1 MSAVEGRSGDPASAA
16 PRASGAA
23 LAPAPLRTLL
33 ERFDPDAVELPS
45 RRARVRLE
53 VTGKG
58 GWDLLLG
65 PAGVDGLQPADSGRP
80 DALVRADAATWRR
93 VAVDVRGGMD
103 AFREGRLSVR
113 HNLNLGVGFLAATNG
128 VTGPGRMRFHRVR
141 TPLGALSAV
150 EAGEGPPVVL
160 LHGLGGTKLS
170 FLPTIAALGD
180 RFRMVALDMPGF
192 GDSDKPLGSYDPPF
206 MARRIIA
213 ALDELGL
220 ERTNLLGHSLG
231 GRIALEVGFE
241 APERI
246 DRLVLMTPSLA
257 WLRERR
263 WASWLRLVRPE
274 LGLLQPAPRAVVDP
288 VIRRIIPGAHR
299 DGWAAVAADEFLR
312 GYTTPRGRVAFYAAA
327 RNIYLEDPERFW
339 SRLCELQPRSLFL
352 WGRRDPLVPAAFMRH
367 VEKALPR
374 ARHVELECGHI
385 PQIEAPARA
394 HRAIGEFLSSSS

>member
-1 MSAVEGRSGDPASAA
+1 MSSGRQPTAQAPSAQRRA
-16 PRASGAA
+16 GSVGSPRA
-23 LAPAPLRTLL
+23 LRALL
-33 ERFDPDAVELPS
+33 ERFDPEAVELPP

-53 VTGKG
+53 VAGEG
-58 GWDLLLG
+58 SWDLLLG
-65 PAGVDGLQPADSGRP
+65 PLGVDGLEEAEVGRP
-80 DALVRADAATWRR
+80 DALLRADAATWRR
-93 VAVDVRGGMD
+93 VAEDLRGGMD
-103 AFREGRLSVR
+103 AFRAGRLTVR

-128 VTGPGRMRFHRVR
+128 TTGPGRLRFHRVR

-150 EAGEGPPVVL
+150 EAGEGPPLVL

-180 RFRMVALDMPGF
+180 RFRLVALDMPGF

-206 MARRIIA
+206 MARRIRA

-220 ERTNLLGHSLG
+220 ERTHLLGHSLG
-231 GRIALEVGFE
+231 GRVALEVGFE
-241 APERI
+241 YPERI
-246 DRLVLMTPSLA
+246 ERLVLMTPSLA

-274 LGLLQPAPRAVVDP
+274 LGLLQPTPRAVVDP
-288 VIRRIIPGAHR
+288 VVRRIIPGAHR

-327 RNIYLEDPERFW
+327 RNIYLEDPDRFW
-339 SRLCELQPRSLFL
+339 ESLCGLQPRSLFL
-352 WGRRDPLVPAAFMRH
+352 WGRRDPLVPIAFMRH
-367 VEKALPR
+367 VARALPQ
-374 ARHVELECGHI
+374 ARHVELACGHI

-394 HRAIGEFLSSSS
+394 HRAIGDFLR